1 VYLCC
6 TVGFLARQRHLIF
19 EVTILMQYNLMQLW
33 PKFDLILKGDISSPD
48 GLSALFVLGLFL
60 LFIIFVAISFFNF
73 WRANT
78 HLKFYRSLISG
89 LTAEKLLEKRR
100 EIVNKAL
107 SDREHGHLWREFDES
122 LVHIPQKD
130 RLCNTLDAAHFFNTQ
145 TISRGLTE
153 NRLLSA
159 VPSFLTA
166 IGVIGTFA
174 GLQMG
179 LAGLDVTSSDTDELK
194 RGIGGLIGGASI
206 AFMTSVWGVLSS
218 VIFNFFEKA
227 LERRIRFSITD
238 FQNEV
243 DYLYPRITAE
253 QSLTNIEDFSRQ
265 STEKLAELDEKI
277 GHKMQEAMQQA
288 SIVIRDGMEQSLNT
302 ILGPAIEKLVGNA
315 QSGSEKALEAMLD
328 RFLDGV
334 GSAGDSQKI
343 MMESAATQIAKASDG
358 MSAGLNDFA
367 ASMDQQITF
376 MADKNATILQE
387 VESTLKDQIS
397 QQNIAENRRQEA
409 LTQGMDGFVSDL
421 KVQLQEIS
429 NQNKSIM
436 QDVSSALTAQIDSQ
450 REQDLA
456 RNETL
461 DGQLTKFQG
470 SQAEISKSIEAVI
483 QTQQQQ
489 NVALFDG
496 LEQLLK
502 RMSEL
507 TQGQQFVTEGMQ
519 QASSDMKASSNQLGL
534 LSLNVKSAADTMSEK
549 LYEAVETSALVSSQ
563 NTESVS
569 ILQALTDRINTIN
582 ESLGTAAVTMN
593 SAAEK
598 AETGLSSV
606 GHHFNELAASLNS
619 HIKDLEAQI
628 AQLLN
633 DYSTRV
639 QDQTGNRLNAWNE
652 HTNAYVASMT
662 NAVQVLNGVVD
673 EIDGKLGG
681 NQR

>member
-1 VYLCC
+1 M
-6 TVGFLARQRHLIF
+6 T
-19 EVTILMQYNLMQLW
+19 QYNLMQLW

-48 GLSALFVLGLFL
+48 GLSALFVFGLL
-60 LFIIFVAISFFNF
+60 SLFVIFAILSIWNY
-73 WRANT
+73 RKANT
-78 HLKFYRSLISG
+78 HLKFYRSLIDG

-100 EIVNKAL
+100 EIVNTAL
-107 SDREHGHLWREFDES
+107 LNTKHGHLWREFDES
-122 LVHIPQKD
+122 LVHIPYKN
-130 RLCNTLDAAHFFNTQ
+130 RLCNTLDAGHFFNTQ

-179 LAGLDVTSSDTDELK
+179 LAGLDVTSSDTAELK
-194 RGIGGLIGGASI
+194 LGIGGLIGGASI
-206 AFMTSVWGVLSS
+206 AFMTSVWGVLTS
-218 VIFNFFEKA
+218 VIFNFFEKL
-227 LERRIRFSITD
+227 LERWIRFSITD

-343 MMESAATQIAKASDG
+343 MMESAAAQIAQASGG
-358 MSAGLNDFA
+358 MSAGLNDFT
-367 ASMDQQITF
+367 ASMDQQITS
-376 MADKNATILQE
+376 MAEKNAAILQE
-387 VESTLKDQIS
+387 VESTLKEQIT
-397 QQNIAENRRQEA
+397 QQHTAESRRQEA

-421 KVQLQEIS
+421 RVQLQEIS
-429 NQNKSIM
+429 SQNKSIM

-450 REQDLA
+450 REQDSARNKSQREQDLA

-461 DGQLTKFQG
+461 DEQLTKFQG
-470 SQAEISKSIEAVI
+470 SQAEISKSIETVI

-502 RMSEL
+502 SMSEL
-507 TQGQQFVTEGMQ
+507 TQGQQLVTQGMQ

-534 LSLNVKSAADTMSEK
+534 LSLNVKSAADAMSEK
-549 LYEAVETSALVSSQ
+549 LYEAVETTALVSSQ
-563 NTESVS
+563 NTESVN

-582 ESLGTAAVTMN
+582 ESLGAAAVTMN

-598 AETGLSSV
+598 ADTGLSSV
-606 GHHFNELAASLNS
+606 GHHFTQLAASLNS
-619 HIKDLEAQI
+619 HIKELEAQI

-639 QDQTGNRLNAWNE
+639 QDQTGHRMNAWNE

-673 EIDGKLGG
+673 EIDGKLAG